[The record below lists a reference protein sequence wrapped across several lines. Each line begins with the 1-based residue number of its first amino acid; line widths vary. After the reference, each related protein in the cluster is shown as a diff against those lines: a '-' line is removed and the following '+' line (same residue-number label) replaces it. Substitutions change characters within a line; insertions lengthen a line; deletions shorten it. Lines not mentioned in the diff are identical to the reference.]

1 MSFVNGTPENC
12 PVISSRWSQ
21 TGREFRPTSFA
32 CVCVCVCVCV
42 VGYMFLKMFVGG
54 ILKSFHVINIHR
66 PHTYDYTCVN
76 NISDILVG
84 GIHTP
89 NRQYV

>member
-1 MSFVNGTPENC
+1 MELQKIVRSFRQDGARLVGSFDLLHL
-12 PVISSRWSQ
+12 PV
-21 TGREFRPTSFA
+21 

-76 NISDILVG
+76 NISVAA
-84 GIHTP
+84 
-89 NRQYV
+89 NAS